1 MRDVVM
7 RISPEDRD
15 RRRDPATFV
24 RLLTQHERRVY
35 AFILSLVPS
44 WHDADEI
51 LQETNVRLWTE
62 FERFERGSDFCAWA
76 CAIAKYQVL
85 THRKQ
90 QARQRVRFTDE
101 FLDVVAEE
109 MAAEADDLAAARQ
122 RALQGCVE
130 GLSPTSRDM
139 LKAYY
144 RSGAVGSEVA
154 RQFGRSIDA
163 LYKSLS
169 RIRQALH
176 DCIERKTRG
185 AD

>member
-7 RISPEDRD
+7 RISPDDRD

-62 FERFERGSDFCAWA
+62 FERFEPGSDFCAWA

-109 MAAEADDLAAARQ
+109 MAAEADDL
-122 RALQGCVE
+122 
-130 GLSPTSRDM
+130 
-139 LKAYY
+139 
-144 RSGAVGSEVA
+144 
-154 RQFGRSIDA
+154 
-163 LYKSLS
+163 
-169 RIRQALH
+169 
-176 DCIERKTRG
+176 
-185 AD
+185 